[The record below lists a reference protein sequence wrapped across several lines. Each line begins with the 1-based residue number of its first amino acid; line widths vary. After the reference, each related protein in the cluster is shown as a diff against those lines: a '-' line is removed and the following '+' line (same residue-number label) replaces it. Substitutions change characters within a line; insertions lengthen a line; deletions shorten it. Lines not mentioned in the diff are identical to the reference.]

1 MTTAPHPALSVVFPA
16 WNEVDNIDESIDG
29 AVRALDG
36 LCRRWEVIVVD
47 DGSTDGTGAR
57 VEAWAAREPRVRLV
71 QHPRNQG
78 YGAALRSGFRAARM
92 DHVFF
97 TDADLQF
104 DLRELALLLPHTRSF
119 DIVAG
124 YRHAR
129 QDPWGRRANAWLWG
143 RLVDAA
149 FDVGVRDVNCAFKVF
164 RREVLERCVIRSA
177 GAFVNTEL
185 LARARARGYRVRQVP
200 VTHYPRTLGE
210 QSGARPRVVARA
222 FVELGLL
229 YGELRGQP
237 AYGELQQADMQRAG
251 ARPA

>member
-1 MTTAPHPALSVVFPA
+1 MTSTPPHPSLSVVFPA
-16 WNEVDNIDESIDG
+16 WNEVDNIDESVAG
-29 AVRALDG
+29 AVRALSG

-47 DGSTDGTGAR
+47 DGSGDGTADR
-57 VEAWAAREPRVRLV
+57 VRAWTAREPRVRLV
-71 QHPRNQG
+71 QHVRNQG
-78 YGAALRSGFRAARM
+78 YGAALRSGFRAATL

-104 DLRELALLLPHTRSF
+104 DLRELALLLPHTRHF

-143 RLVDAA
+143 RLVGAA

-164 RREVLERCVIRSA
+164 RREVLDRCIIRSH

-185 LARARARGYRVRQVP
+185 LARARAQGYRVRQVP
-200 VTHYPRTLGE
+200 VSHFPRTLGE
-210 QSGARPRVVARA
+210 QSGADPRVVVKA

-229 YGELRGQP
+229 YGELRGRTAP
-237 AYGELQQADMQRAG
+237 SPDF
-251 ARPA
+251 RPARAR